1 MEKKALGLKLLSLRQ
16 ARGLTQKQLCDDLNI
31 GRSTYSYFE
40 TGSRVPDL
48 ETLLLFAQYY
58 QVSLDE
64 LVIPSDAAPCQTKET
79 SGSNSA
85 SIQLVHHLMSRHIP
99 VDFIFE
105 LSKADYDFL
114 KDYKELT
121 DDNKAELQ
129 YLMNYKLRKQVK

>member
-1 MEKKALGLKLLSLRQ
+1 MEKKALGLKLLALRQ
-16 ARGLTQKQLCDDLNI
+16 ARGLTQRQLCNDLNI

-64 LVIPSDAAPCQTKET
+64 LVIPSDAVPCQTNET
-79 SGSNSA
+79 AGGNSA
-85 SIQLVHHLMSRHIP
+85 NIQLVHHLMSKHIP

-129 YLMNYKLRKQVK
+129 YLMNYKLRKQAK